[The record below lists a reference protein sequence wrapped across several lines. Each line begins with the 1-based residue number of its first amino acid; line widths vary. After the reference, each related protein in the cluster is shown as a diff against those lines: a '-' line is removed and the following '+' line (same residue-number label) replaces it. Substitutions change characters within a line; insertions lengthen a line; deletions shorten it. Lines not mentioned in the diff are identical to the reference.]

1 MANLYDLLG
10 VSKTASAD
18 EIKKAYRKL
27 ARTMHPDVN
36 PDKASVE
43 KFKKITA
50 AYELLSNKEKRQR
63 YDMGAIDENGNPTP
77 FGSGAYDQAGARS
90 YGGAGGGFG
99 GFGGGRTSYRTQHI
113 NPEDLASIFGGGMQ
127 GGFDFADLFGGM
139 GGARR
144 YNGFGSGDTMG
155 SLDASYQLEI
165 PFILS
170 ISGGETTVRLQNGK
184 DLKIKIPA
192 GIESGTTLRLKG
204 QGNTQARRS
213 GDALITVHVASDA
226 RYKRDG
232 NNIIM
237 QAQVP
242 LKIAVLG
249 GELPVQT
256 PSGMV
261 AIKVPPMTNSDKT
274 LRLKGKGVAGKGDL
288 LVKLSIMLPD
298 HPDRALTD
306 FMRSWKG

>member
-10 VSKTASAD
+10 VSKTATTD

-77 FGSGAYDQAGARS
+77 FGAGAYDNSGARS
-90 YGGAGGGFG
+90 YGGFG
-99 GFGGGRTSYRTQHI
+99 GNGRTSYRTTNI
-113 NPEDLASIFGGGMQ
+113 NPEDLASIFGGGMN
-127 GGFDFADLFGGM
+127 GGFDFADLFSGM
-139 GGARR
+139 GGQRR
-144 YNGFGSGDTMG
+144 GFNGFGMGNQETMG

-165 PFILS
+165 PFSLAIN
-170 ISGGETTVRLQNGK
+170 GGKTTVRLQNGK
-184 DLKIKIPA
+184 DLNIKIPA

-204 QGNTQARRS
+204 QGNTQGRRS
-213 GDALITVHVASDA
+213 GDALITIHVAADD
-226 RYKRDG
+226 RYTREG
-232 NNIIM
+232 NNLLM
-237 QAQVP
+237 RAQIP
-242 LKIAVLG
+242 LKTAVLG
-249 GELPVQT
+249 GELPIQT
-256 PSGMV
+256 PAGLLAV
-261 AIKVPPMTNSDKT
+261 KVPPMTSSDKT

-288 LVKLSIMLPD
+288 LVKLSIILPD
-298 HPDRALTD
+298 HQDRALTD

>member
-10 VSKTASAD
+10 VSKTATTD

-77 FGSGAYDQAGARS
+77 FGAGAYDHAGSGS
-90 YGGAGGGFG
+90 YGGFG
-99 GFGGGRTSYRTQHI
+99 GNGRTSYRTTNI
-113 NPEDLASIFGGGMQ
+113 NPEDLASIFGGGMN
-127 GGFDFADLFGGM
+127 GGFDFADLFSGM
-139 GGARR
+139 GGQRR
-144 YNGFGSGDTMG
+144 GFNGFGMG
-155 SLDASYQLEI
+155 GEQPMSSLDASYQLEI
-165 PFILS
+165 PFLLS
-170 ISGGETTVRLQNGK
+170 INGGKTTVRLQNGK
-184 DLKIKIPA
+184 DLNVKIPA

-204 QGNTQARRS
+204 QGNVQGRRS
-213 GDALITVHVASDA
+213 GDALITIQVASDE
-226 RYKRDG
+226 RYTRQG
-232 NNIIM
+232 NDLIM
-237 QAQVP
+237 KADLP

-249 GELPVQT
+249 GELPIQT

-261 AIKVPPMTNSDKT
+261 AVKVPSMTNSNKT

-288 LVKLSIMLPD
+288 LVKLAIVLPNRSD
-298 HPDRALTD
+298 KALTD
-306 FMRSWKG
+306 FMRSWNG